1 MANIKLTYEQKL
13 NLGTANRILSLF
25 ETLLKKENMEFI
37 IEGETMLFRTR
48 DEQNIFKLVDSDM
61 EDNGLGRDG
70 VILLPRT
77 TDAQKL
83 FPIKLDGKDL
93 E

>member
-1 MANIKLTYEQKL
+1 MSNIKLTNEQKL
-13 NLGTANRILSLF
+13 NLGTANRILGLF
-25 ETLLKKENMEFI
+25 EMLLEEENIEFI

-48 DEQNIFKLVDSDM
+48 DEQNVFKLVDSDM

-77 TDAQKL
+77 TDAQEL
-83 FPIKLDGKDL
+83 IPIRLDGKDL